1 MAIVP
6 QSALLPSFTGGEWAP
21 SLCARVDMQK
31 YMTALARCRNLIV
44 HAHGGVSNR
53 PGFRY
58 VGACKGTSAV
68 RLIPFQYSED
78 DCYVLEFGN
87 QYMRVIRNDGYVV
100 YPAGHASA
108 GQIVELATPYAA
120 ADLRRINYEQ
130 SADVVYLACQGYP
143 PKMLKRTAHHAWTLT
158 DLQFSALK
166 SPPTLSTSEASSQ
179 ANRYVVTA
187 EYNGQ
192 ETKASNVVYG
202 ANYGTTLSWT
212 EVSGATHY
220 FVYQLINGK
229 YCRLTDG
236 ELAATVRTYTTR
248 NGATAFAGPI
258 TPPTYYNPFSSLG
271 DYPGLVKLHQNRLL
285 FACAPNHKR
294 TIWGSQT
301 GNFLNFG
308 KHSPLQDDD
317 AYEFTI
323 AGGRMNEIRALAP
336 LAELMLF
343 TAGEEYMAQGGENGI
358 TPTAINVKY
367 QSGNGSSVVQPLKI
381 SDNVLYVQNS
391 AAAVRDFAY
400 SLESDGY
407 RGNDVSIM
415 ANHFFRNHRVVS
427 WCYQRYPDSVVW
439 AVREDGLLLGL
450 TYMREHQVW
459 GWHAHETDG
468 LFRDVC
474 CVSDGD
480 GHDEVYAVVDRVIGD
495 ETKRYVEHLATRL
508 PDGDVTKGFFV
519 DCGLSYDGNGE
530 TANHLAGLEHLAGRE
545 VVALADGKVVKGLTV
560 TPEGTVDLP
569 FAAGRVHVGLPY
581 RAEMMT
587 LDLNLNTQT
596 GTVLDQPRQINSV
609 VIKLEQTRALTVS
622 SGDDDPDPQEINF
635 NAGQNYGEPAPL
647 FTGDKEV
654 NVSAGTEW
662 QQGRVKIV
670 VDEPLPATILGI
682 IPRVEYAN

>member
-1 MAIVP
+1 M
-6 QSALLPSFTGGEWAP
+6 S
-21 SLCARVDMQK
+21 
-31 YMTALARCRNLIV
+31 
-44 HAHGGVSNR
+44 
-53 PGFRY
+53 
-58 VGACKGTSAV
+58 
-68 RLIPFQYSED
+68 
-78 DCYVLEFGN
+78 
-87 QYMRVIRNDGYVV
+87 
-100 YPAGHASA
+100 
-108 GQIVELATPYAA
+108 TPYKA
-120 ADLRRINYEQ
+120 ADLRRLVFEQ
-130 SADVVYLACQGYP
+130 SADVLYIACQSYL
-143 PKMLKRTAHHAWTLT
+143 PKKLVRTDHWAWTLT
-158 DLQFSALK
+158 DIEFNALN
-166 SPPTLSTSEASSQ
+166 PAPTLSTDFTGSAVHL
-179 ANRYVVTA
+179 YKVTA
-187 EYNGQ
+187 SVNGQ
-192 ETKASNVVYG
+192 ESKPSLAVKG
-202 ANYGTTLSWT
+202 GNYGTTLTWT
-212 EVSGATHY
+212 AVSGATLY
-220 FVYQLINGK
+220 FVYMLKDGVYKRIKTGS
-229 YCRLTDG
+229 LTADQ
-236 ELAATVRTYTTR
+236 RSYTTR
-248 NGATAFAGPI
+248 NGEKLVDISLPQ
-258 TPPTYYNPFSSLG
+258 YDRYNPFSSLG
-271 DYPGLVKLHQNRLL
+271 DYPGLVKLHQNRLV
-285 FACAPNHKR
+285 FANSANHRR
-294 TIWGSQT
+294 TIWGSCT
-301 GNFLNFG
+301 GDFYNFG

-323 AGGRMNEIRALAP
+323 AGGQVNEIRSLVALS
-336 LAELMLF
+336 ELMLF
-343 TAGEEYMAQGGENGI
+343 TAGEEYMAQGGDNGI
-358 TPTAINVKY
+358 CPNAINVKY
-367 QSGNGSSVVQPLKI
+367 QSGNGSSVLQPLKI

-400 SLESDGY
+400 ALESDGY

-415 ANHFFRNHRVVS
+415 ANHLFRNHKIVA
-427 WCYQRYPDSVVW
+427 WCYQRHPDSVVW
-439 AVREDGLLLGL
+439 AVREDGVLLGL

-480 GHDEVYAVVDRVIGD
+480 GHDEVYAVVDRVVGGV
-495 ETKRYVEHLATRL
+495 TKRYVEHLATRL
-508 PDGDVTKGFFV
+508 PEGDVTKGFFV
-519 DCGLSYDGNGE
+519 DCGLSYDGDGD
-530 TANHLAGLEHLAGRE
+530 TASHLAGLEHLAGRE